1 MACPFFK
8 EAYVGYCSASEIPY
22 IPSIIEL
29 EKQCFKDSF
38 ESCVNF
44 NKIHPTPQITPRQ
57 CSESYG
63 NIAEFF
69 KWY

>member
-8 EAYVGYCSASEIPY
+8 KAYVGCCSASEFPY

-29 EKQCFKDSF
+29 ERQCFKDSF

-44 NKIHPTPQITPRQ
+44 NNIHPTAQIGTWQSGVVP
-57 CSESYG
+57 
-63 NIAEFF
+63 F
-69 KWY
+69 KEAAL